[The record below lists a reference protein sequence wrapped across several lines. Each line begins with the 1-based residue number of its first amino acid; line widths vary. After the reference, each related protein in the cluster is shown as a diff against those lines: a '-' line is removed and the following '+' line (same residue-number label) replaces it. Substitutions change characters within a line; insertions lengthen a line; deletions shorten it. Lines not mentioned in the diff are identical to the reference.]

1 MRKDKGILVV
11 VSGFS
16 GAGKGTLMKQLLK
29 TYDNYALSV
38 SMTTRKP
45 RVGEEDGREYFFVS
59 TETFEEKI
67 AQGELVEYARYCDN
81 YYGTPRAYVEK
92 QLENGKDVILEI
104 EIQGALK
111 IKERFPQA
119 LLLFVMPPSVKDLER
134 RLLGRGTET
143 SEVIA
148 ARLSRAGEEAEGI
161 EKYDYL
167 VINDDL
173 DTCVA
178 QMHALIQG
186 AHNAPLRNEEFIEE
200 IRAQLR
206 ALSKGEK

>member
-1 MRKDKGILVV
+1 M
-11 VSGFS
+11 
-16 GAGKGTLMKQLLK
+16 
-29 TYDNYALSV
+29 
-38 SMTTRKP
+38 
-45 RVGEEDGREYFFVS
+45 
-59 TETFEEKI
+59 
-67 AQGELVEYARYCDN
+67 EYARYCDN

-119 LLLFVMPPSVKDLER
+119 LLLFVMPPSVKELER